1 MPLCDGDNLSHSTTF
16 DFKYVE
22 SQPVCLV
29 LQVRLLLLSPGAV
42 DAKQI
47 LSRLVVSRSVCLE
60 SCCVESEA
68 SSVGPLSWTW
78 FVSLTWK
85 MSEQDF
91 RNYRRDKERVFK
103 GWVKEIV
110 IHYRHI
116 LTTLKTGSSIA
127 MQITM

>member
-1 MPLCDGDNLSHSTTF
+1 MPLCDGDNLSQSTTF
-16 DFKYVE
+16 DFESVE

-29 LQVRLLLLSPGAV
+29 LQVRLPLLSPGAV

-60 SCCVESEA
+60 SCGVESEA

>member
-1 MPLCDGDNLSHSTTF
+1 M
-16 DFKYVE
+16 
-22 SQPVCLV
+22 
-29 LQVRLLLLSPGAV
+29 
-42 DAKQI
+42 
-47 LSRLVVSRSVCLE
+47 SRSVCVE
-60 SCCVESEA
+60 SCGVESKA
-68 SSVGPLSWTW
+68 SSVGSLSWTW